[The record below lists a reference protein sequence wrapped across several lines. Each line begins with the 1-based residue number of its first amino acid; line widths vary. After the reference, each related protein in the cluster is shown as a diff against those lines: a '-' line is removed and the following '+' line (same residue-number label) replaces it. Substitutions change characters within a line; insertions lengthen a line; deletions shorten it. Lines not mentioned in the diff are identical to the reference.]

1 MLFCRNE
8 NSLQATN
15 FLLNERQQE
24 LRNSIQRN
32 QKYLLRKLLKEN
44 NPTQCICFLAQLQFN
59 VYPLL
64 CDFKIVH
71 FPENENI
78 FQRKKL
84 LTKHTHIYVIYFGIQ
99 QQMIELRYL
108 SYIKY
113 NIQGKQKY
121 IYKCRVGY
129 IFLCHCGIHMSD
141 IEGSN
146 SKD

>member
-1 MLFCRNE
+1 MLFCKNE

-44 NPTQCICFLAQLQFN
+44 NPTQCICFLAQLRFN

-64 CDFKIVH
+64 CDFKIVY

-78 FQRKKL
+78 FSSNEIVDEAYRVF
-84 LTKHTHIYVIYFGIQ
+84 IIQ
-99 QQMIELRYL
+99 
-108 SYIKY
+108 
-113 NIQGKQKY
+113 
-121 IYKCRVGY
+121 
-129 IFLCHCGIHMSD
+129 
-141 IEGSN
+141 
-146 SKD
+146 

>member
-1 MLFCRNE
+1 MLFCKNE

-44 NPTQCICFLAQLQFN
+44 NPTQCTCFLAQLRFN

-64 CDFKIVH
+64 CDFKIVY

-78 FQRKKL
+78 LSRNEIVDEVFYYSVTNNRIEIFKL
-84 LTKHTHIYVIYFGIQ
+84 Y
-99 QQMIELRYL
+99 
-108 SYIKY
+108 
-113 NIQGKQKY
+113 
-121 IYKCRVGY
+121 
-129 IFLCHCGIHMSD
+129 
-141 IEGSN
+141 
-146 SKD
+146 

>member
-1 MLFCRNE
+1 M
-8 NSLQATN
+8 QATN

-64 CDFKIVH
+64 CDFKIVY

-78 FQRKKL
+78 FSRKKL
-84 LTKHTHIYVIYFGIQ
+84 LIKHAHRILLFTKNDRSEIFKLYQLQYLGE
-99 QQMIELRYL
+99 IEVYL
-108 SYIKY
+108 
-113 NIQGKQKY
+113 
-121 IYKCRVGY
+121 
-129 IFLCHCGIHMSD
+129 
-141 IEGSN
+141 
-146 SKD
+146 